1 PTPLSDHRA
10 LRTLTVSGFAG
21 HGLTCLAITSRLPAQ
36 PLEVLTNRKP
46 PASSI
51 YPRQALRVYGVRR
64 ASMKRW
70 SGS

>member
-1 PTPLSDHRA
+1 RFVG
-10 LRTLTVSGFAG
+10 LRSSSQIPDRTTLWTFKERLIAAG
-21 HGLTCLAITSRLPAQ
+21 ASNSIFEA
-36 PLEVLTNRKP
+36 TNRQLASKP